1 MLLVASWEEIIARR
15 ITTQSLFQG
24 AMIRQGCRKKSY
36 GGSLDL
42 TLELTTSHGKNMES
56 RMIEVVTLTIKI
68 LENPLHKIFDGI
80 PGGSVGFIPR
90 NWRVALGA
98 PLLLLDLSG

>member
-42 TLELTTSHGKNMES
+42 TLELTTSHEKNKES
-56 RMIEVVTLTIKI
+56 LMIVTLTYKDIRK
-68 LENPLHKIFDGI
+68 PA
-80 PGGSVGFIPR
+80 S
-90 NWRVALGA
+90 
-98 PLLLLDLSG
+98 